1 MKSRFTY
8 GMFAGFAL
16 ACLFFFFFL
25 FFFPNVFRTLTAKNP
40 QNYPNPVAMTEYPVY
55 YDGEYVSYSIP
66 TDPGAAPAQP
76 NGYGPEVYTAY
87 SPDADYTPEYYDG
100 ADALR
105 PPYGLEP
112 DSIAYS
118 YPDGDDPYN
127 QSASTQPPEGLS

>member
-1 MKSRFTY
+1 MKPGATVQIMRPQMTKENKEMKSRFTY

-76 NGYGPEVYTAY
+76 NGYGPEA
-87 SPDADYTPEYYDG
+87 
-100 ADALR
+100 
-105 PPYGLEP
+105 
-112 DSIAYS
+112 
-118 YPDGDDPYN
+118 
-127 QSASTQPPEGLS
+127 